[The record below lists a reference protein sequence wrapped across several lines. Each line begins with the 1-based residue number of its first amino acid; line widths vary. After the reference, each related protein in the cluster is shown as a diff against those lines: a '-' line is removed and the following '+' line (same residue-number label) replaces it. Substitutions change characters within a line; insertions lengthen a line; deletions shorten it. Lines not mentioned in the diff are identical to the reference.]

1 MLETEAKVL
10 IIVMIF
16 TMMITLALI
25 SKMIV
30 IVIIIIIPDDH
41 QVNCYQLCSSEIRLG
56 WEDYDDHN
64 NIIPLT
70 LSYNDDH

>member
-41 QVNCYQLCSSEIRLG
+41 QVKCARVKFAL
-56 WEDYDDHN
+56 EDYDDHN
-64 NIIPLT
+64 DILT
-70 LSYNDDH
+70 LSYNDVHK